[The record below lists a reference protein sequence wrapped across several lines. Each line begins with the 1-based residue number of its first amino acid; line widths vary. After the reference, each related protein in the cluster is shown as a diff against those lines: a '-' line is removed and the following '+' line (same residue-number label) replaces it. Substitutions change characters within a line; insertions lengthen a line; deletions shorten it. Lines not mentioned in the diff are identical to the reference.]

1 MPVRTEVTAWRPS
14 LGGVREVLHARFAE
28 HAYPAHTHDAWT
40 VLIIDSGVVRYD
52 LDRHEH
58 GALTSQVTVLPPHV
72 PHDGRNATPDGFRK
86 RVLYLGPELL
96 DPGLTG
102 AAVDSPGIRDPVLR
116 DQVDRLHRALAPH
129 HEDLEAQSRLALI
142 CERLGLHLTGGE
154 TAAPAARAPGLARRL
169 RDLLDAHTV
178 EGVTLDEA
186 AARLHAHPAHLVRA
200 FSGEFGLPP
209 HRYLVGRRVDLA
221 RRLLL
226 DGMAPGQVA
235 AAAGFHDQSHLG
247 RHFKRMLGVPPS
259 RFRG

>member
-1 MPVRTEVTAWRPS
+1 MPVRSEVTAWRPS
-14 LGGVREVLHARFAE
+14 LGGVREVLHARFTE

-102 AAVDSPGIRDPVLR
+102 AAVDSPGIPDPVLR
-116 DQVDRLHRALAPH
+116 DRVDRLHRVLAPH

-142 CERLGLHLTGGE
+142 CERLGLHLTGGPA
-154 TAAPAARAPGLARRL
+154 AAPAARAPGLARRL
-169 RDLLDAHTV
+169 RDLLDARTV

-186 AARLHAHPAHLVRA
+186 AARLHAHPTHP
-200 FSGEFGLPP
+200 GQGLPTNSQ
-209 HRYLVGRRVDLA
+209 RRVSAVQRRDSLLPTPPATATDLA
-221 RRLLL
+221 PWSPLPR
-226 DGMAPGQVA
+226 
-235 AAAGFHDQSHLG
+235 G
-247 RHFKRMLGVPPS
+247 RGRVS
-259 RFRG
+259 RP